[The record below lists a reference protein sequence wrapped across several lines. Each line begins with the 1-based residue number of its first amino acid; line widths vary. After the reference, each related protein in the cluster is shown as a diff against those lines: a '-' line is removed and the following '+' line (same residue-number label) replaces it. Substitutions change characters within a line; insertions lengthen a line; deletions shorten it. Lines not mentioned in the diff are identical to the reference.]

1 MQREA
6 CPRGLSKGAHPASG
20 AGRQLDMQVIDLGGK
35 GGETIAVTTRKGISA
50 REQAERKRGRNKEE
64 GRGFTPMPK
73 GKM

>member
-1 MQREA
+1 
-6 CPRGLSKGAHPASG
+6 
-20 AGRQLDMQVIDLGGK
+20 MQVIDLGGK